1 MDSHLHAVSSVSTYS
16 CVRMSSE
23 TKMNP
28 NSQTVTKRV
37 AGRVSRPRQHYHR
50 NYLTIII
57 THIKRIRTHSNA
69 FAYSLTSKKPPYL
82 LKHRGAHA
90 APHNLTRLN
99 TYLR

>member
-1 MDSHLHAVSSVSTYS
+1 MDSHLHAVSSVSTTHARAAQ
-16 CVRMSSE
+16 CARVSSE

-50 NYLTIII
+50 NYLLNTII
-57 THIKRIRTHSNA
+57 THIKRIRVSPYFEET
-69 FAYSLTSKKPPYL
+69 LYL
-82 LKHRGAHA
+82 LTHRAARPCA
-90 APHNLTRLN
+90 APCKLD